1 MPIRRSRSRSR
12 SRSKG
17 LKRGSGKS
25 AKVSVNVQAYCLR
38 CKGHHVMKNAQ
49 TVTLKNKRKAMK
61 GVCIECAGKMMKF
74 V

>member
-1 MPIRRSRSRSR
+1 MPVRRSRIRR
-12 SRSKG
+12 RSKS
-17 LKRGSGKS
+17 LKRGSGKPS
-25 AKVSVNVQAYCLR
+25 KVSGNVQAYCLR

-49 TVTLKNKRKAMK
+49 KVTLKNKRKAMK